1 MAKVLI
7 RNKKFDVYSREE
19 ADAMGLDYVKDWRQV
34 EAGQW
39 FLTTDGRVLECT
51 KRHYRKPYV
60 QKYIRSDGTQGESV
74 SKEWHEI
81 VTGYGPT
88 PTYKGEILASK
99 QYSPYWDKLRKEPL
113 IRDVKPTNMQRAFVD
128 YLFMYGELDNSG
140 LWSPESII
148 KCYQSIYSDNNPKMS
163 LERGLHI
170 LRKRRIKEYIM
181 QNMKEE
187 LEAIGLSDKYVAQKY
202 KDFLEDEEM
211 SETTRLN
218 ALNRISRLRGH
229 DDKEIEQSQESVVL
243 LTDGDRKLLAES
255 RRQISSQSMDDV
267 VGEIN
272 VKVIEDFQEEIVEEA
287 DYDETEEE

>member
-1 MAKVLI
+1 
-7 RNKKFDVYSREE
+7 
-19 ADAMGLDYVKDWRQV
+19 
-34 EAGQW
+34 
-39 FLTTDGRVLECT
+39 
-51 KRHYRKPYV
+51 
-60 QKYIRSDGTQGESV
+60 
-74 SKEWHEI
+74 
-81 VTGYGPT
+81 
-88 PTYKGEILASK
+88 
-99 QYSPYWDKLRKEPL
+99 
-113 IRDVKPTNMQRAFVD
+113 
-128 YLFMYGELDNSG
+128 
-140 LWSPESII
+140 
-148 KCYQSIYSDNNPKMS
+148 
-163 LERGLHI
+163 
-170 LRKRRIKEYIM
+170 
-181 QNMKEE
+181 MKEE